1 MFITIDPNSVI
12 KQVNNF
18 WNHIHFHP
26 TDAIEDQWGQNILDK
41 VSEDKVAGTVRMHT
55 MFEDIVSMDDSG
67 NLKYDFTLTDMRL
80 DYMIEKGFNIM
91 LCYNFIPPCISSD
104 PTETSANAKNPTRYK
119 GKVITT
125 APPKD
130 YSLWEEIC
138 FEYTKHIVERY
149 GIDRVSKWYLQCY
162 NEPDNA
168 GFFMKT
174 AEKPIDRLPGYIKLY
189 EGFAAATKK
198 VSEKL
203 KIGGPVL
210 AGSMVFFDTFLK
222 HVKTKGLKIDFIS
235 VHCYGT
241 TPAGIANG
249 SRPLSIY
256 NQLEKI
262 IRLIGV
268 CKKNNL
274 THLPLIVDEWG
285 GSVRGFDNKDDCPGL
300 IFRDNEIYSAYYVK
314 MLTLFDHLDLP
325 IEKMLICLSGQH
337 EMKVDF
343 SGFRNFFTLNGYP
356 KPIYNAFALA
366 SKLGTEKLGFA
377 GLDFD
382 PFVSVFPTRH
392 PDGHLS
398 VLLAYSS
405 QHFDYVLPDL
415 PITMRIEGFTGT
427 HRYRKWV
434 IDKNHSNSYS
444 AYLSLGS
451 PDKPTEQQKQQI
463 INMGSNSFSE
473 GELFDTVDFELTNN
487 SVVLIEIY

>member
-1 MFITIDPNSVI
+1 MYITIDPNSVI

-26 TDAIEDQWGQNILDK
+26 TDAIEDRWGQNILDK
-41 VSEDKVAGTVRMHT
+41 VSEDKVAGTVRMYT
-55 MFEDIVSMDDSG
+55 MFEDIVSMDESG
-67 NLKYDFTLTDMRL
+67 NLKYDFTLTDTRL
-80 DYMIEKGFNIM
+80 DYMIKKGFNIM

-149 GIDRVSKWYLQCY
+149 GIDRVAKWYLHCY
-162 NEPDNA
+162 NEPDQS
-168 GFFMKT
+168 GYFMKK
-174 AEKPIDRLPGYIKLY
+174 AEKPIDRLPAYIKLY
-189 EGFAAATKK
+189 EGFAAAVEK

-210 AGSMVFFDTFLK
+210 AGDMEFYDAFLK

-241 TPAGIANG
+241 TLSAITSG

-256 NQLEKI
+256 NHLEKI
-262 IRLIGV
+262 VRLIGV
-268 CKKNNL
+268 CKKNNM

-285 GSVRGFDNKDDCPGL
+285 GSSMGFGNKDDCPGL

-377 GLDFD
+377 GLNFD
-382 PFVSVFPTRH
+382 PLVSAFPTRH

-405 QHFDYVLPDL
+405 QHFDYELNDL
-415 PITMRIEGFTGT
+415 PINMRIEGFTGT

-451 PDKPTEQQKQQI
+451 PDNPTEQQKQQI
-463 INMGSNSFSE
+463 INLGSNSFSE
-473 GELFDTVDFELTNN
+473 GEMSDTVDFTMTNN
-487 SVVLIEIY
+487 SVILIEIY